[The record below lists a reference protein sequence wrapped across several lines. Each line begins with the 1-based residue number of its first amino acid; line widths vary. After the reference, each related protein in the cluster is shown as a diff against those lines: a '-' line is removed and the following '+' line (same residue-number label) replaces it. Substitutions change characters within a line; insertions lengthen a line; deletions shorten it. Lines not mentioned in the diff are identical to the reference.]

1 MFIEVDDGV
10 VFVDEP
16 NRAIAVLQLSDPIA
30 NRITSHVR
38 LLRRHYNEPAGP
50 QRPGILFCMIG
61 PDARVEGTL
70 STSEVRCDVKD
81 HDCRTRRRRRHRRQ
95 SEEPGVGL
103 HSRSGAVRQTAGRS
117 VW

>member
-81 HDCRTRRRRRHRRQ
+81 HDSRKRHRRRHRRQ

-103 HSRSGAVRQTAGRS
+103 HSRSGAVRQTADRS
-117 VW
+117 VS